1 MNKFLI
7 KCSFFVISLGAA
19 ISGYFFYA
27 LSGPFEVNGNGEWR
41 MDVTGQVG
49 DFIGGI
55 VGTLFA
61 LSGTLLIYLSFRE
74 QTNQNKREAFEAAFF
89 EMLRLH
95 RENVQ
100 EMRLS
105 KEVDGHIELAE
116 NRKVFRL
123 IYAEFV
129 ECYRE
134 VKKFFRKTDDYI
146 LPKYKLELDGIA
158 RRINNKIDVKEMAMI
173 DTAYCI
179 VFFGMGNEGE
189 QVLTHKFRNKYD
201 GMHFRNLLAYIK
213 LKPKQ
218 TDELRYK
225 NFLYFKGLPVTQQR
239 AKIRELYDF
248 KRKAVI
254 KNPTLSGAELNYL
267 VRNDYMK
274 YYGGHQHRLGHY
286 FRHLFQT
293 YKYLH
298 YHPNLNAKEK
308 YFYGKTLRA
317 QLSTYEQALLF
328 INSISTLGMKWELLA
343 EYKEESGMNPDKIAK
358 FRRKNHLITEYNLIK
373 NLPGE
378 SSFGFRY
385 STYYPSIKYESG
397 E

>member
-1 MNKFLI
+1 MKTLLLWASALLTVLGI
-7 KCSFFVISLGAA
+7 GISV
-19 ISGYFFYA
+19 YFFYA
-27 LSGPFEVNGNGEWR
+27 LSAPFEINGEGEWM

-61 LSGTLLIYLSFRE
+61 LTGTALIYLSFRE
-74 QTNQNKREAFEAAFF
+74 QTTQNKREAFEAAFF

-95 RENVQ
+95 RENVA

-105 KEVDGHIELAE
+105 RSLSDHQELAE

-123 IYAEFV
+123 IYAEFM
-129 ECYRE
+129 ECYFE

-146 LPKYKLELDGIA
+146 LPKYQAELKRIA
-158 RRINNKIDVKEMAMI
+158 DRISPYIDVKEMAMI

-179 VFFGMGNEGE
+179 VFFGIGNEGE
-189 QVLTHKFRNKYD
+189 QVLTHRFRSRYNNA
-201 GMHFRNLLAYIK
+201 HFRELLAYIK
-213 LKPKQ
+213 LKPQ
-218 TDELRYK
+218 REDEKRFQ
-225 NFLYFKGLPVTQQR
+225 NFVYFRSLPVSAQR
-239 AKIRELYDF
+239 AKIRELYDY
-248 KRKAVI
+248 KRRATI
-254 KNPTLSGAELNYL
+254 TNPTLSDDELRFL
-267 VRNDYMK
+267 ARNDYTK

-298 YHPNLNAKEK
+298 YHHNLDRKEK
-308 YFYGKTLRA
+308 YLYGKTLRA
-317 QLSTYEQALLF
+317 QLSTYEQALFF

-343 EYKEESGMNPDKIAK
+343 EYKRTENMDEDQVDKL
-358 FRRKNHLITEYNLIK
+358 RRKNHLITEYNLIK

-378 SSFGFRY
+378 SLFGFRY
-385 STYYPSIKYESG
+385 RTYYPEIKYES
-397 E
+397 EE